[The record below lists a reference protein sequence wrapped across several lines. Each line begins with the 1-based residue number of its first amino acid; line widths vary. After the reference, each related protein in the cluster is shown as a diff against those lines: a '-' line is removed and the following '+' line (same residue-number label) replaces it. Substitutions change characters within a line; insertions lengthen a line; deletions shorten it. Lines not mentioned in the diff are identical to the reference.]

1 MRKKERGLTT
11 VTFMKVVII
20 TMIIVFA
27 IVPILISILLYALDT
42 SLLDDAA
49 DISFIQS
56 TMNHKQEIIML
67 TIGVSMIIF
76 YFVTNAFGFG
86 KPKQTKDLASG
97 EWVSE
102 DSQKDFFGIAPID
115 TSVELEVGGSPINLI
130 DPHHLIYETGAVHDL
145 CTGSTRSGKSRKIV
159 RQLVMLASMAGESM
173 IFNDCKKEMYQ
184 DFHIYLEKK
193 GYDVYC
199 LDFRFAQ
206 YSDAL
211 NPIDDINYMFEIG
224 NIDDADQ
231 YASDQVTSLVVDNGQ
246 SEPIWIDGQ
255 KALIKAM
262 LLETA
267 NAPVSVEKKNYYSVL
282 QMLAVLGKEEKID
295 GKQQMLL
302 SAYMDS
308 LPETSPS
315 RVSFTPINNSPEK
328 TRGSFM
334 TSALATLSPFSG
346 IKIMKALSK
355 SDFNFHDFTNGKKAL
370 FVVNPDEKTTYNA
383 VTAMVFD
390 NAYQSL
396 IFEANKLPGRKLK
409 KRVHMIFDEFGNM
422 PKINNLE
429 TKITVALSR
438 GIIYHLYLQDF
449 KQMNEKYGENV
460 AAIIRGNCN
469 LKYFISS
476 ADYATCEEMS
486 QTFGNETKW
495 ISSQGGNYNPNATVT
510 GGNVNYNQQ
519 VRRLID
525 ANELMNSDTLDGK
538 DIKVHRTYLGPCKV
552 YLPDCSEYAW
562 YNEMEHDETEVV
574 NEKLSLSYAIPRYII
589 INDNAIL
596 KNEILKGTDSDEGMS
611 SSIEALFQSRTNGPG
626 AKAKPELLSKDMY
639 WYWSTRSDIGTSVTN
654 KVIKQIQRGFINKD
668 AESIKAYMKSE
679 EFLTWLHDLD
689 DQAEESKK
697 DTVNK
702 KQVTFPKDDESNAF
716 EDLFS

>member
-295 GKQQMLL
+295 GKQQMLREY
-302 SAYMDS
+302 SK
-308 LPETSPS
+308 
-315 RVSFTPINNSPEK
+315 RCVNS
-328 TRGSFM
+328 
-334 TSALATLSPFSG
+334 
-346 IKIMKALSK
+346 
-355 SDFNFHDFTNGKKAL
+355 
-370 FVVNPDEKTTYNA
+370 
-383 VTAMVFD
+383 
-390 NAYQSL
+390 
-396 IFEANKLPGRKLK
+396 K
-409 KRVHMIFDEFGNM
+409 KRVRM
-422 PKINNLE
+422 
-429 TKITVALSR
+429 
-438 GIIYHLYLQDF
+438 
-449 KQMNEKYGENV
+449 
-460 AAIIRGNCN
+460 
-469 LKYFISS
+469 
-476 ADYATCEEMS
+476 
-486 QTFGNETKW
+486 
-495 ISSQGGNYNPNATVT
+495 
-510 GGNVNYNQQ
+510 
-519 VRRLID
+519 
-525 ANELMNSDTLDGK
+525 
-538 DIKVHRTYLGPCKV
+538 
-552 YLPDCSEYAW
+552 
-562 YNEMEHDETEVV
+562 
-574 NEKLSLSYAIPRYII
+574 
-589 INDNAIL
+589 
-596 KNEILKGTDSDEGMS
+596 
-611 SSIEALFQSRTNGPG
+611 
-626 AKAKPELLSKDMY
+626 
-639 WYWSTRSDIGTSVTN
+639 
-654 KVIKQIQRGFINKD
+654 
-668 AESIKAYMKSE
+668 
-679 EFLTWLHDLD
+679 
-689 DQAEESKK
+689 
-697 DTVNK
+697 
-702 KQVTFPKDDESNAF
+702 
-716 EDLFS
+716 